1 MSSYNLSDS
10 WQVSLN
16 LLWRDKVEVSSV
28 TGAHFKQSAY
38 SLLGGSLKWQLNANS
53 QLMLKA
59 ENLLGKKYNV
69 FDPRMDNGA
78 VAGTTEDLSLHYQF
92 NF

>member
-59 ENLLGKKYNV
+59 ENLFGKKYNV

>member
-1 MSSYNLSDS
+1 
-10 WQVSLN
+10 
-16 LLWRDKVEVSSV
+16 
-28 TGAHFKQSAY
+28 
-38 SLLGGSLKWQLNANS
+38 LGGSLKWQLNDNS